1 MSGLIHCIAPQTIL
15 DAYRLGLFPMGQ
27 TRDDPTV
34 YWVQPTWRGI
44 LPFDRFHV
52 PRSLAKTWRR
62 GGFQIR
68 IDNDF
73 RSVIRACA
81 DDRRINKDSW
91 INDTILET
99 FTEMHLLGYAH
110 SVECWRDCDL
120 IGGLYGLAIGG
131 AFFGES
137 MFSRAPDASKLA
149 LIDLVA
155 RLRFSGFCLLDTQF
169 VNTHLQ
175 RFGATEVPKATF
187 SRMLEDALKINPVFY
202 RGALPE
208 GAVSG
213 FVHVRSHTS

>member
-1 MSGLIHCIAPQTIL
+1 MSTLIHFIAPQTIL

-44 LPFDRFHV
+44 LPFDKFHV

-62 GGFQIR
+62 SDFEIR
-68 IDNDF
+68 IDTDF

-81 DDRRINKDSW
+81 DNRRASTDSW

-99 FTEMHLLGYAH
+99 FTELNILGHAH
-110 SVECWRDCDL
+110 SIECWRGSDL
-120 IGGLYGLAIGG
+120 IGGLYGLVIGG

-169 VNTHLQ
+169 VNKHLQ
-175 RFGATEVPKATF
+175 RFGAIEIPKAAF
-187 SRMLEDALKINPVFY
+187 SRMLEDALKISPVFY
-202 RGALPE
+202 RGMLPE

-213 FVHVRSHTS
+213 FLHPNNQTS